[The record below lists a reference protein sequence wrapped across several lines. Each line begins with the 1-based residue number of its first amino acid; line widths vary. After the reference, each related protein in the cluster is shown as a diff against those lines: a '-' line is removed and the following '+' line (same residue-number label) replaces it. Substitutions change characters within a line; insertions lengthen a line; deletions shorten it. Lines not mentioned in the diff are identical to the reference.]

1 MKKWLFL
8 CLTVLLFGLLV
19 LPAGAAESD
28 ALPDG
33 YFATSEDLFQYWASP
48 YPTQYPDY
56 VGGIWTDNGTS
67 YPLPIALTDDAA
79 GKTGK
84 KEILRLIADDNSV
97 KFTTVKY
104 SRNLLERAMNEITP
118 YFEQDL
124 GLVGLGVYDMEN
136 HVELEIHKD
145 YKNNTATKEM
155 LRQIKTR
162 YGDAVYVRYT
172 DGYVALTED
181 LLVIDGAVDKDPTKA
196 MLVLIVV
203 GIGLLGTAALIVA
216 VRQSQKRA
224 AAQTSAGTV
233 DVAAD
238 GKMTLRDTEQAIR
251 KSEVKP
257 PEDLEDKILSKLN
270 K

>member
-67 YPLPIALTDDAA
+67 YPLTIALTDDAA

-145 YKNNTATKEM
+145 YKNNTVA
-155 LRQIKTR
+155 IKGMQSTHITF
-162 YGDAVYVRYT
+162 G
-172 DGYVALTED
+172 
-181 LLVIDGAVDKDPTKA
+181 
-196 MLVLIVV
+196 IV
-203 GIGLLGTAALIVA
+203 
-216 VRQSQKRA
+216 
-224 AAQTSAGTV
+224 
-233 DVAAD
+233 
-238 GKMTLRDTEQAIR
+238 
-251 KSEVKP
+251 
-257 PEDLEDKILSKLN
+257 
-270 K
+270 

>member
-8 CLTVLLFGLLV
+8 CLTVLLCGFLV

-28 ALPDG
+28 TLPDG

-67 YPLPIALTDDAA
+67 YPLTIALTDDAA
-79 GKTGK
+79 GKAGK

-104 SRNLLERAMNEITP
+104 SRNLLEQAMEEITP

-136 HVELEIHKD
+136 RVELEIHKD
-145 YKNNTATKEM
+145 YKNNAATKEM
-155 LRQIKTR
+155 LRRIKST
-162 YGDAVYVRYT
+162 YGAAVYVRYT
-172 DGYVALTED
+172 DGYVAMTED

-196 MLVLIVV
+196 ILALTIV
-203 GIGLLGTAALIVA
+203 GIGLLGIVALVVA
-216 VRQSQKRA
+216 VRQRQKRA
-224 AAQTSAGTV
+224 AAQTSDGTV
-233 DVAAD
+233 TVATD

-251 KSEVKP
+251 ESEAAP
-257 PEDLEDKILSKLN
+257 PEELEDKIISKLN